1 MQENLPYM
9 SDNYS
14 QGASLT
20 PDEPVIHSK
29 FTCIGSNNNNNNNNN
44 NNKIHILRGGLHH

>member
-1 MQENLPYM
+1 M
-9 SDNYS
+9 SDNYL

-20 PDEPVIHSK
+20 PDEPVIYSK
-29 FTCIGSNNNNNNNNN
+29 FTCIGNNNNNDNNNDNNN